1 MTRGRKRKHDPT
13 IPGHIDQ
20 KKLPTGCYWNRR
32 DRYWYTLIG
41 TPAARRRIGG
51 SEAMLSELHQAME
64 ALRGVDRESLDYMLA
79 QFHASLQFKQLAR
92 ATQDDYGYCRLALD
106 RFQTKLGVP
115 VTGLRRAGITT
126 PFLQRLVD
134 EIAATHPSKAN
145 HVKRYLSAAFTWA
158 RQRGFATENPAQGIR
173 AAKEK
178 RDAKMPDRAVMA
190 AVVALLRERGA
201 LPSRRKGSVAP
212 YVWAVAEIAYRC
224 RMRSVE
230 VRDLTDA
237 NAQEDGIVVRR
248 RKGSRDNLTRWS
260 SELRTAWDW
269 LASRRNEI
277 WRKKARPVPL
287 RPADRPLVVAE
298 DGAALKK
305 SALSSAWRRAME
317 VAIEAEVIA
326 ADQRFALHGLKHRGI
341 TDTVGTRGEKQLASG
356 HREERMLDTYDHEL
370 PVVEPVGKPRGR
382 A

>member
-32 DRYWYTLIG
+32 DRYWYALVG
-41 TPAARRRIGG
+41 TPASRRRLAGP
-51 SEAMLSELHQAME
+51 EAMLSELHQSME
-64 ALRGVDRESLDYMLA
+64 ALRGVDRDSLDYMLA
-79 QFHASLQFKQLAR
+79 QFHASLQFRQLAK

-106 RFQTKLGVP
+106 GFQTKLGVS

-134 EIAATHPSKAN
+134 EIAATHPSKSN
-145 HVKRYLSAAFTWA
+145 HVKRYLWAAFTWA
-158 RQRGFATENPAQGIR
+158 RQRGHATENPAQGIR

-178 RDAKMPDRAVMA
+178 RDPKMPDRAVMA

-201 LPSRRKGSVAP
+201 LASRRKGSVAP

-260 SELRTAWDW
+260 PELHTAWDW
-269 LASRRNEI
+269 LASRRDGI
-277 WRKKARPVPL
+277 WRKKARPTPL
-287 RPADRPLVVAE
+287 RPVDRPLVVAE

-305 SALSSAWRRAME
+305 SALSSAWRRAMD
-317 VAIEAEVIA
+317 VAIAEGVIT

-341 TDTVGTRGEKQLASG
+341 TDTEGSPDHKQQASG
-356 HREERMLDTYDHEL
+356 HRSARMLNVYDHSL
-370 PVVEPVGKPRGR
+370 PVVQPVKDEP